1 MCSDGSRVIYRQ
13 SGTAGSG
20 ATIRVYIEKYE
31 AATGQILASPAD
43 ALAELVAFAL
53 QTARIV
59 ELTGMESPTV
69 IT

>member
-1 MCSDGSRVIYRQ
+1 MCTDGSRVIYRQ

-31 AATGQILASPAD
+31 PATGQILASPAD
-43 ALAELVAFAL
+43 ALSELVTFAL